1 MPIHEFGPQKKIE
14 DAEKEVEEGKAEE
27 IRKGVPISKSTCG
40 SGENKRLVPKETL
53 RVQEKPKQDRIKKD
67 EKVAEKSR
75 ETETK
80 KTKASHPLVHGTLEI
95 EEEEL

>member
-27 IRKGVPISKSTCG
+27 IKKGVPINKSTCG
-40 SGENKRLVPKETL
+40 SGENKRLVPKEAL
-53 RVQEKPKQDRIKKD
+53 RTQEKPEQNRTKENEQ
-67 EKVAEKSR
+67 VAKKSR
-75 ETETK
+75 ETKTK
-80 KTKASHPLVHGTLEI
+80 KTKISHPLVHGTLEI